1 MLGVT
6 KCFLQSPKL
15 CGRVFSSTALG
26 HLRCVCSRQVTGTLR
41 AFGLSRVVYEKPSF
55 LREVLWLYMAVY
67 CHPVEAYERPPFIA
81 VGVPRLP
88 PRHALQTFPQ
98 GKSLVSV
105 TVVGDPACSDADL
118 EARVRSH
125 LSEWFEAHGV
135 EGGEGKGSVSAS
147 STDVT
152 KWRYLRTYRVPYAQP
167 AQKPPVGEDGF
178 YGRGVQVQRGIFL
191 LRGTFLALSSNDGT
205 LVHDIFRLCL
215 QRRVRM
221 FVIVQLVSKVHAVAF
236 SVRA

>member
-1 MLGVT
+1 MWG
-6 KCFLQSPKL
+6 
-15 CGRVFSSTALG
+15 
-26 HLRCVCSRQVTGTLR
+26 
-41 AFGLSRVVYEKPSF
+41 
-55 LREVLWLYMAVY
+55 VY
-67 CHPVEAYERPPFIA
+67 CHPIEAYKRPPFII

-88 PRHALQTFPQ
+88 APGTFQTFPQ

-125 LSEWFEAHGV
+125 LSEWFETQGV
-135 EGGEGKGSVSAS
+135 GGGEGKGSVSAS

-191 LRGTFLALSSNDGT
+191 LHGTCLALSSNDRT
-205 LVHDIFRLCL
+205 LVHGTSEC
-215 QRRVRM
+215 VYSA
-221 FVIVQLVSKVHAVAF
+221 VCACSLVYNFYQSTPSRF
-236 SVRA
+236 QWGLEPPP